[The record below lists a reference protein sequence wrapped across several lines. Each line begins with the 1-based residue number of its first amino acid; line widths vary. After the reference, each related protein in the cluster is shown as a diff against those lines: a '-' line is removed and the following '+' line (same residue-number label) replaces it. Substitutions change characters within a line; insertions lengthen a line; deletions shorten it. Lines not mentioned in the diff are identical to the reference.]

1 MIHFNDLRIQY
12 RALEVDIR
20 LRMGKVFEH
29 GQFVMGPE
37 IIELEERLANYV
49 GVRHCITTSSGTDS
63 LLIAMMALGIGRG
76 HEVITTPFSFIS
88 CAETIV
94 MLGAT
99 PIFVDINPE
108 TYNLDASK
116 IESVITPQTRAIM
129 PVSLFG
135 QCADMDAIN
144 SLAARHNLP
153 VIEDGAQSLGA
164 QYCSDAGL
172 CRSEPVCCAALNGA
186 RPGDHFRSDGCD
198 QYGSR

>member
-1 MIHFNDLRIQY
+1 MIHFNDLKIQY

-88 CAETIV
+88 CA
-94 MLGAT
+94 L
-99 PIFVDINPE
+99 
-108 TYNLDASK
+108 
-116 IESVITPQTRAIM
+116 Q
-129 PVSLFG
+129 
-135 QCADMDAIN
+135 
-144 SLAARHNLP
+144 
-153 VIEDGAQSLGA
+153 
-164 QYCSDAGL
+164 
-172 CRSEPVCCAALNGA
+172 
-186 RPGDHFRSDGCD
+186 
-198 QYGSR
+198 